1 MIMHETYHS
10 QQPIVPLWSHFVP
23 VSTSHT
29 TDYENNQRRRK
40 NEAHW
45 ESLEDEIVVST
56 LL

>member
-1 MIMHETYHS
+1 MHETYHS